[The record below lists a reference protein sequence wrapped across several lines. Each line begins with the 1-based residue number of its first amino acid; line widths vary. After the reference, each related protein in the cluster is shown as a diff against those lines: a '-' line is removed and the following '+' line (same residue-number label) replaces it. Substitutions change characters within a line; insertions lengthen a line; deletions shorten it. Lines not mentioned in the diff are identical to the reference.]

1 MGVWKFYLSTKHQ
14 VSYDILGVWCYGLR
28 RDLSFFACLFICFS
42 FIWEFLI
49 YFPKRVDMTTYIA
62 RQLNK
67 QVHKEIIPLIYFNGN
82 SMRILFFKVDYM
94 V

>member
-1 MGVWKFYLSTKHQ
+1 MGVWKFSLSTKHQ
-14 VSYDILGVWCYGLR
+14 KLLITYLVCGDVVSGEIWV
-28 RDLSFFACLFICFS
+28 FCLFVCFS

-49 YFPKRVDMTTYIA
+49 YFPKRIDMTYYMA

-67 QVHKEIIPLIYFNGN
+67 QVHKEIVPLIYFNGN